1 MAVMCAPCCSVPL
14 TLSCEHICE
23 CSSVQWNLS
32 KMVTV
37 LVSHLSKQPASLAPN
52 STKALQSQSVRT
64 GPQVADLDRFHYAAS
79 TLHYTTLHYT
89 TLHYTTLYYTTV
101 MYSTVQ
107 YSTLQY
113 TKLNYTTLHYTTLQY
128 SAYV

>member
-1 MAVMCAPCCSVPL
+1 MPL

-64 GPQVADLDRFHYAAS
+64 GPQVADLDRFHCAV
-79 TLHYTTLHYT
+79 YTYECKVYVLSMH
-89 TLHYTTLYYTTV
+89 V
-101 MYSTVQ
+101 QMSYSNIT
-107 YSTLQY
+107 
-113 TKLNYTTLHYTTLQY
+113 
-128 SAYV
+128 